1 MPNTTVCVHVNSK
14 YVSSD
19 VYDLDVYDYYTL
31 ERAVMHCAGHI
42 NEWMELGKPEMAQP
56 YVDFKARIKA
66 HLGRN

>member
-1 MPNTTVCVHVNSK
+1 
-14 YVSSD
+14 
-19 VYDLDVYDYYTL
+19 LDVYDYYTL

-42 NEWMELGKPEMAQP
+42 NEWMKLGKPEMAQP